1 MKKLHKNQLGF
12 SIEIIILMLLL
23 IILLAIIGWWVMSQ
37 KKQKSSAPQSSTP
50 SSQQAE
56 KSKTKPTPP
65 PPAVK
70 YLEIKEW
77 GLKMP
82 IGDDIS
88 GAYYTVRQSVQGDP
102 AEYVDIF
109 DGGFDGTANSKGV
122 KCLDKTFPLFV
133 IGRVKQADLAKVEGP
148 DADGYKKLDVSDTY
162 LFNGS
167 EAHQAYPVCANL
179 TPNGNYTEDKTI
191 IDLLSIKQK
200 AITTAYSKIVK
211 L

>member
-1 MKKLHKNQLGF
+1 MKKLNKNQSGF
-12 SIEIIILMLLL
+12 SMEFIILLILLL
-23 IILLAIIGWWVMSQ
+23 ILLAILGWWVWSQ
-37 KKQKSSAPQSSTP
+37 NKKNNNSTPQSSTP
-50 SSQQAE
+50 SSKQSDKAE
-56 KSKTKPTPP
+56 SKPPP

-82 IGDDIS
+82 ISDDIT
-88 GAYYTVRQSVQGDP
+88 GAYYTVRPVNANDP

-109 DGGFDGTANSKGV
+109 DGGFDKTANSNGV
-122 KCLDKTFPLFV
+122 KCLDKDFPLFV
-133 IGRVKQADLAKVEGP
+133 IGRVKQIDLAKVEGP
-148 DADGYKKLDVSDTY
+148 DASGYKKLAVSDTY

-179 TPNGNYTEDKTI
+179 TPNGNFTEDKTVL
-191 IDLLSIKQK
+191 DALKVKQT
-200 AITTAYSKIVK
+200 AITAAYSKIVK